1 MTETENVA
9 VFQRA
14 VGWCET
20 AGGYSYSFPSF
31 KPKCKL
37 QVNCRRV
44 GETES
49 AVIGVE
55 RGAFCIQSEW
65 YRGGL
70 ALRLCIETRRLFFFV
85 KFFVCLQGRR
95 SKNEIR
101 SLIS

>member
-1 MTETENVA
+1 MTETENVK

-31 KPKCKL
+31 KPKCIYI
-37 QVNCRRV
+37 V

-55 RGAFCIQSEW
+55 RGVFASNQSGTAE
-65 YRGGL
+65 GL
-70 ALRLCIETRRLFFFV
+70 RFV
-85 KFFVCLQGRR
+85 SV
-95 SKNEIR
+95 
-101 SLIS
+101 

>member
-1 MTETENVA
+1 MTETENVK

-14 VGWCET
+14 VGGCEA

-31 KPKCKL
+31 KPKCIYI
-37 QVNCRRV
+37 V

-70 ALRLCIETRRLFFFV
+70 ALRLCIETRRLFFCKIF
-85 KFFVCLQGRR
+85 CLPARA
-95 SKNEIR
+95 EE
-101 SLIS
+101 

>member
-1 MTETENVA
+1 MTETENVK

-14 VGWCET
+14 VGGCEA

-31 KPKCKL
+31 KPKCIYI
-37 QVNCRRV
+37 V

-55 RGAFCIQSEW
+55 RGAFLHPIRVVPRRACASSL
-65 YRGGL
+65 YRDAAFIFLQNFLFARMGGG
-70 ALRLCIETRRLFFFV
+70 V
-85 KFFVCLQGRR
+85 
-95 SKNEIR
+95 KNEIR